1 MEVLAYYAPL
11 GRYSTFG
18 YILVSSIVAVNNGIS
33 SGKKSLYAYNLNR
46 KMKMMNLEGK
56 VATLAVSAKQR
67 VTGGSRGIGAATALK
82 LAALGADVAITYGK
96 SKDAADAVSQ
106 QIMALGRKSLVM
118 GADAGQPETMNAMV
132 NAVVQHFGKLDI
144 LVNNAGVLEAT
155 GSIGEINEV
164 QFEHQMSV
172 NIRSVFTTTQA
183 AVKHLQA
190 GERIINISSC
200 LGQRAT
206 FAGMS
211 GYNMTKFAVAGLTR
225 SWAHDLAM
233 KNITVNAVLPG
244 PIATDMMSP
253 GADQLP
259 PMKRAGTPEEVANV
273 VAFLASAEA
282 SYVTG
287 AMVAVDGGLN
297 A

>member
-1 MEVLAYYAPL
+1 MV
-11 GRYSTFG
+11 
-18 YILVSSIVAVNNGIS
+18 
-33 SGKKSLYAYNLNR
+33 
-46 KMKMMNLEGK
+46 NLEGK
-56 VATLAVSAKQR
+56 VAI

-82 LAALGADVAITYGK
+82 LASLGADVAITYGK
-96 SKDAADAVSQ
+96 SKDEAEEVCK
-106 QIMALGRKSLVM
+106 QITALGVQSM
-118 GADAGQPETMNAMV
+118 AIHADAGKPEMMQAMID
-132 NAVVQHFGKLDI
+132 AVVKQFGTLDI
-144 LVNNAGVLEAT
+144 LVNNAGVFEAF
-155 GSIGEINEV
+155 GSIGEINEA
-164 QFEHQMSV
+164 QFEHQLSV

-183 AVKHLQA
+183 AVKYLQA
-190 GERIINISSC
+190 GSRIINISSC

-206 FAGMS
+206 FSGVS
-211 GYNMTKFAVAGLTR
+211 GYNMTKFGVAGLTR
-225 SWAHDLAM
+225 SWAHDLAL

-273 VAFLASAEA
+273 VAFLASNGA

-287 AMVAVDGGLN
+287 ATIAVDGGLN